1 MKAPWRKLAI
11 GLFVISI
18 FFGNIFG
25 EQVLAVNEDTR
36 ELMRVYTELLNL
48 EHEKYGNDVS
58 YEDLVYS
65 SITGMLQTLDP
76 HTNFLPPETY
86 SSMREKQQ
94 STFYGLG
101 ILVSIRNNQLT
112 VITPIEG
119 TPASRMGLRAGDV
132 ISSIEGEST
141 EAMSLDDAVT
151 RLKGPKGTEVHI
163 TIARSGLDE
172 PLTLTITRDEIP
184 QNPVRYAFM
193 IDETTGYVSLN
204 DFNRGTGREIQN
216 AVDKLRGEGMEQL
229 LLDLRA
235 NGGGLLDESI
245 EVADQFIPDN
255 GGIVETRGRTR
266 DSFQSFA
273 ASDAYADLNMPLV
286 VLVGTSTASAAE
298 ILAGAIQDHDVGL
311 IVGTPTWGKGLV
323 QTVYSLSYGS
333 GLALTTARYYTPSGR
348 LIQRDYSSWFDYRSN
363 DRAEPVVADTDDPA
377 MQFSTDLGRTVYG
390 GGGITPDVIAK
401 PEDPPS
407 ILQHLLSRNAFFNF
421 SVRFTSRGEKVDRD
435 WKPSDADLQEFRD
448 WLVEEELAEAS
459 EIDEGLADPEARA
472 YISRT
477 IRAEVFNSEFG
488 LEDRYRVLAE
498 GDSQIRRAME
508 MFADARDLLAK
519 RTELKN
525 QEMSVDSP
533 QVEQPSKLN

>member
-1 MKAPWRKLAI
+1 MKAPWRALAI
-11 GLFVISI
+11 TLFVLSI
-18 FFGNIFG
+18 FFGNFFG
-25 EQVLAVNEDTR
+25 EQVLAVNDETR
-36 ELMRVYTELLNL
+36 ELMRMYTELLNL
-48 EHEKYGNDVS
+48 EHEKYGGTVS

-65 SITGMLQTLDP
+65 SISGMLQTLDP
-76 HTNFLPPETY
+76 HTNFLPPQTY

-141 EAMSLDDAVT
+141 EAMSLDEAVQ
-151 RLKGPKGTEVHI
+151 RLKGPKGTEVNI
-163 TIARSGLDE
+163 TIARGGLDE
-172 PLTLTITRDEIP
+172 PLQLTITRDEIP
-184 QNPVRYAFM
+184 QNPVRYSFM
-193 IDETTGYVSLN
+193 IDEKTGYISLN
-204 DFNRGTGREIQN
+204 DFNRGTGREIQQ
-216 AVDKLRGEGMEQL
+216 AIDKLRGEGMQQL

-245 EVADQFIPDN
+245 EVADQFIPDD

-273 ASDAYADLNMPLV
+273 SSDAYADLNMPLV

-298 ILAGAIQDHDVGL
+298 ILAGAIQDHDMGL

-363 DRAEPVVADTDDPA
+363 AREEPIVADSADPTET
-377 MQFSTDLGRTVYG
+377 FETDLGRVVYG

-401 PEDPPS
+401 PVEPPE
-407 ILQHLLSRNAFFNF
+407 LVQRLLSRNAFFNF
-421 SVRFTSRGEKVDRD
+421 SVRSSSGSKSMDRD
-435 WKPSDADLQEFRD
+435 WAPSDREIKKFRE
-448 WLVEEELAEAS
+448 WLLEEELAEPE
-459 EIDEGLADPEARA
+459 EIEEGFNDVATRDFIAR
-472 YISRT
+472 T
-477 IRAEVFNSEFG
+477 LRAEIFNSQFG

-498 GDSQIRRAME
+498 GDSQIQRALE
-508 MFADARDLLAK
+508 MFEDAGELLAQ
-519 RTELKN
+519 RDALPA
-525 QEMSVDSP
+525 DGP
-533 QVEQPSKLN
+533 QVEVPSKLN